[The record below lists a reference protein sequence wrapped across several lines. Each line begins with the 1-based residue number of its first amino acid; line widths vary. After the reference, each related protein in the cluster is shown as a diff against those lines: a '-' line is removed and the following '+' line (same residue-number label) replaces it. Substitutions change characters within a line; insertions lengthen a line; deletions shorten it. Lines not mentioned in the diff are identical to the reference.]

1 LVRGHEYVDLQRLC
15 LTDLDLT
22 FGDVGMNKLVKIDNG
37 TSKPPASGP
46 PQRATRPSRAEAEQ
60 AVSTLIRWAGDDPDR
75 EGLTE
80 TPVRVVRA
88 YEQWFAGYG
97 EDPEEFLRRTFEEVA
112 GYDEMVLLR
121 DIRFVSHCE
130 HHMAPIIGRAH
141 IGYLPHNRVVG
152 ISKLA
157 RLVEVYA
164 KRLQIQERITAEIAN
179 TLERVLQP
187 QGVAVVV
194 EGTHGCMTS
203 RGVHQ
208 REATMVTSR
217 MLGAFRDHP
226 ETRQEFLSAID
237 LRGTMRSGMLSV

>member
-1 LVRGHEYVDLQRLC
+1 VSSNPDWEGLMEKVARQNHRAKQQSNDHAG
-15 LTDLDLT
+15 
-22 FGDVGMNKLVKIDNG
+22 KIAD
-37 TSKPPASGP
+37 
-46 PQRATRPSRAEAEQ
+46 RPSRAAAED
-60 AVSTLIRWAGDDPDR
+60 AVRTLIRWSGDNPDR
-75 EGLTE
+75 EGLIE
-80 TPVRVVRA
+80 TPARVARA

-97 EDPEEFLRRTFEEVA
+97 EDPEEFLQRTFEEVA

-141 IGYLPHNRVVG
+141 IGYIPHDRVVG

-179 TLERVLQP
+179 TLERVLRP

-217 MLGAFRDHP
+217 MLGAFRDQP